1 MSNKKITV
9 GVVAFFLVYIV
20 YTTFK
25 LNGVNE
31 IGKIFTDTLA
41 LENVNYVLGII
52 GSIVVVLTAI
62 IAVWQYVLTAR
73 CERNKIKN
81 DRVEKAVHLAKYY
94 KDNIIVKIAALRYLF
109 KESGISEILEK
120 IKPSEMKNFDEDELK
135 EKLSSADIKEIS
147 KIMGSEKMIT
157 LILEADQVYCLNL
170 DLELITDSQKS
181 TDENNK
187 IILRHFMSR
196 VVNDL
201 LNEMEYFSMNFTHKV
216 ADESVVYQ
224 SLHQTY
230 MQAVEFL
237 YYNISKNN
245 RPDGRQFYTN
255 VVELYKIWYK
265 KDKKMRDNVANG
277 GRKINKGNFVED
289 ID

>member
-1 MSNKKITV
+1 
-9 GVVAFFLVYIV
+9 
-20 YTTFK
+20 
-25 LNGVNE
+25 
-31 IGKIFTDTLA
+31 
-41 LENVNYVLGII
+41 
-52 GSIVVVLTAI
+52 
-62 IAVWQYVLTAR
+62 
-73 CERNKIKN
+73 
-81 DRVEKAVHLAKYY
+81 
-94 KDNIIVKIAALRYLF
+94 
-109 KESGISEILEK
+109 
-120 IKPSEMKNFDEDELK
+120 
-135 EKLSSADIKEIS
+135 
-147 KIMGSEKMIT
+147 
-157 LILEADQVYCLNL
+157 
-170 DLELITDSQKS
+170 
-181 TDENNK
+181 
-187 IILRHFMSR
+187 MSR